1 MNFLKFSILSLLFF
15 FVQNLE
21 AQTAHEK
28 YQEESIYLS
37 NFSYVKNGQKYP
49 IGFFSSNL
57 GKELK
62 SNTNA
67 YAEFKKYKKNRNL
80 SSLLVIGGLT
90 SFLIGSSSILSANEE
105 PINTEIGLMLGG
117 LAAYVVAIP
126 FAVKAGKSYHKSVW
140 IYNGDLLLPK

>member
-15 FVQNLE
+15 FIQSAE

-49 IGFFSSNL
+49 LGFFQSKL

-67 YAEFKKYKKNRNL
+67 YTEFKKYKKNRNIT
-80 SSLLVIGGLT
+80 SLLLIGGLT
-90 SFLIGSSSILSANEE
+90 ASFLGMSSAGDKPASNAEL
-105 PINTEIGLMLGG
+105 GLVIGG
-117 LAAYVVAIP
+117 LAAYVVSIP
-126 FAVKAGKSYHKSVW
+126 FAFKAGKSYHKSVW